1 MNKVTKVLVSGYD
14 LKFWN
19 ALQSELEKTGLFEFK
34 QDTLIGNYGHNDQK
48 ALELIAWADI
58 LIAEWTLN
66 NAVFLAKHKKTH
78 QKLITRFHLQERWT
92 EFPKQIDYTKVD
104 GIIFVGA
111 HIMRE
116 CIAKFAIPPKICHV
130 VGNFIDVE
138 KYSLPKFGDSEFNI
152 GIIGT
157 VPARK
162 RLDLAFETLQEL
174 VKYHSSYRLHVKG
187 PAPNSYAW
195 LWKRADEKK
204 YYEELYT
211 KINSSE
217 LRNHVIFDPAGSDVD
232 YWLQKV
238 GYILSPSDF
247 ESFHVAVSEGVSSSA
262 LPIVWNWEG
271 ANEIYP
277 PFQLMDNPAN
287 SAKFINL
294 MRSSNAKEKL
304 LTHSRNFIKQKY
316 DKKIITDTFVDIIL
330 ARNQNKEEV
339 LNFKQFS
346 RVIVVYSI
354 TNFGTFHRKEMLNAL
369 AGTLDQNTYLLIV
382 EPGSHYKTLLDKELD
397 DVVSLNKF
405 ANAEIIPLGNNI
417 GRIKALHGNIP
428 KEIVADIELRKLG
441 NLKDAVAYFIKKS
454 FGSISVYHWLY
465 KPEQIKHVHKG
476 QKYFYEVYDEYTMD
490 FATGEFKAEVAQLEE
505 QVLRDA
511 DYVFFTSEPLFE
523 RKKAHIDVNTSSV
536 ISNGVVFDLF
546 NKYRL
551 DSKTTLN
558 KRQSVGYL
566 GNLSNFFDWKLMFD
580 VCREKSEIDFFF
592 HGQLELKSDENK
604 AYFEKINALPN
615 VYFSGRVTRE
625 QGAAAISCYDA
636 LIIPF
641 VVNDAMHAVNPLKL
655 WEYFALGTPV
665 ISSPMDAI
673 KITQPELYVASTK
686 DEWVDCINLALAE
699 PSDAPVRERRIAMA
713 KEVSWDNLAIQYNL
727 GIKKVFKS

>member
-48 ALELIAWADI
+48 ALELIEWADI
-58 LIAEWTLN
+58 LIAEWVLN
-66 NAVFLAKHKKTH
+66 NAVFLAKHKKAH
-78 QKLITRFHLQERWT
+78 QKLIMRFHAQERLT
-92 EFPKQIDYTKVD
+92 NYPNQIDYSIVD
-104 GIIFVGA
+104 NIIFVGP
-111 HIMRE
+111 HVMRE
-116 CIAKFAIPPKICHV
+116 AILKFNIPSEKCKVI
-130 VGNFIDVE
+130 GNFIDVD
-138 KYSLPKFGDSEFNI
+138 KFTLPKMGTEFNI
-152 GIIGT
+152 GMVGI
-157 VPARK
+157 VPKLK
-162 RLDLAFETLQEL
+162 RLDLAFDTLEEL
-174 VKYHSSYRLHVKG
+174 LKLNPNYRLHIKG
-187 PAPNSYAW
+187 QSPMNYPW
-195 LWKRADEKK
+195 LWKREQEKE
-204 YYEELYT
+204 YYHKIFER
-211 KINSSE
+211 INSSE
-217 LRNHVIFDPAGSDVD
+217 LRNHVVFDPAGSDVHH
-232 YWLQKV
+232 WFQKI

-247 ESFHVAVSEGVSSSA
+247 ESFHVAIAEGVASLSI
-262 LPIVWNWEG
+262 PIVWNREG
-271 ANEIYP
+271 VNEIFP
-277 PFQLMDNPAN
+277 SFSVMKDARNI
-287 SAKFINL
+287 AKFIDL
-294 MRSSNAKEKL
+294 MRRSNASIGVS
-304 LTHSRNFIKQKY
+304 THSNTLIKQKY
-316 DKKIITDTFVDIIL
+316 DKKIIADAFVDIIL
-330 ARNQNKEEV
+330 SRSQNKEEV

-354 TNFGTFHRKEMLNAL
+354 TNFDTFHRKEMLNAL

-382 EPGSHYKTLLDKELD
+382 EQGSHYKTLLDKELD

-428 KEIVADIELRKLG
+428 KEIAADAELRKLS

-454 FGSISVYHWLY
+454 FGDVSVYHWLY

-490 FATGEFKAEVAQLEE
+490 FATGEFKAEVAHLEE

-604 AYFEKINALPN
+604 TYFEKINALPN